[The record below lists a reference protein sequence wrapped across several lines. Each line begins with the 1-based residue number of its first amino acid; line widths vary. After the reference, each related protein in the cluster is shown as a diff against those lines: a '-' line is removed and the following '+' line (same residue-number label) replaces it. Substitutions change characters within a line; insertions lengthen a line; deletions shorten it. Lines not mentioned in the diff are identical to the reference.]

1 MVGGVGVKWRPDA
14 KNSWTQES
22 IPASENVLGN
32 ELSSWVL
39 PFFEGRG
46 MLVFLLQDSPYDFI
60 AI

>member
-1 MVGGVGVKWRPDA
+1 MLRTAGHKKAFLLQRM
-14 KNSWTQES
+14 
-22 IPASENVLGN
+22 LGN